1 MELAIAATLVV
12 VMLFAGF
19 RMEPLLA
26 MVDAP
31 LKLLALRFGDG

>member
-1 MELAIAATLVV
+1 MELAIAGTLVV

-26 MVDAP
+26 MVEPP
-31 LKLLALRFGDG
+31 LKLLAQVYGHG